1 MLVRASLGMA
11 IAMSLM
17 GMAHNVWELVG
28 LRLFAGFAGG
38 YSSGATILVA
48 TQTPKRRSGWAL
60 GMLNSG
66 IMAGSLVGPLIGGT
80 LPPLIGIRATF
91 WLAGGVIF
99 LAFLATTFLIKEEK
113 RSALTK
119 KAAAAASWSQIP
131 DKRPVIAML
140 AIGLLLTFA
149 NMSIEPII
157 TLYVGQLVDA
167 SRVTFVSG
175 LTMSAAALGAIL
187 SAARLGKLADRIGHW
202 PVVIVTLAVS
212 ALLLIPQAFVTAGWQ
227 LVALRFLMGLA
238 LGGLM
243 PCVTSII
250 RHNVPDAVVGRVL
263 GYATSSN
270 LRRPGRGSGSRRLCR
285 RPYRHAR
292 GVPRHRGADG
302 ARRRLCAVC
311 TAGPRVTPGIPRLA
325 CTNGLESKPKQT
337 APAPKA
343 ERAKAARERAIIRPD
358 LIRLSLL
365 WLCGACLRLTVL
377 AIPPVVPLLHADLH
391 LSETEIGWLS
401 SLPPMLFAIAAIPG
415 ALLIARFGILPALVM
430 GLVDQRLRLRR
441 ARPLSRRDLAL
452 RLDHRHGGGRLD
464 HAAVAAAAGARLVS
478 EAHRLCH
485 RDLHQRASRRRNAR
499 GRAHHSAGAAA
510 GRRQLAIELRRL
522 VGAGSADGDP
532 GHRLRRRARRHQ
544 PGGTSRPIANGGRIG
559 GSP

>member
-1 MLVRASLGMA
+1 MEQEDQYWRRNLVVCLTGSFTTIVAMTLLLPFLPLYVAELGVTDQAAIAQWSGIAFGATFFSAALVAPFWGWMADRFGRKLMLVRASLGMA
-11 IAMSLM
+11 VAMSLM

-66 IMAGSLVGPLIGGT
+66 IMAGGLVGPLIGGT

-119 KAAAAASWSQIP
+119 KTAVEAKWSQIP
-131 DKRPVIAML
+131 DKQPVLAML
-140 AIGLLLTFA
+140 AMGTLLTFA

-167 SRVTFVSG
+167 PRVTFISG
-175 LTMSAAALGAIL
+175 LTMAAAALGAIL
-187 SAARLGKLADRIGHW
+187 SASRLGKLADRIGHW
-202 PVVIVTLAVS
+202 KVVVVTTMVA

-250 RHNVPDAVVGRVL
+250 RHSVPDAVVGRVL

-270 LRRPGRGSGSRRLCR
+270 YIGQVVGPLMGGFVGGHIGMR
-285 RPYRHAR
+285 
-292 GVPRHRGADG
+292 
-302 ARRRLCAVC
+302 AVFLG
-311 TAGPRVTPGIPRLA
+311 T
-325 CTNGLESKPKQT
+325 
-337 APAPKA
+337 
-343 ERAKAARERAIIRPD
+343 
-358 LIRLSLL
+358 
-365 WLCGACLRLTVL
+365 
-377 AIPPVVPLLHADLH
+377 
-391 LSETEIGWLS
+391 
-401 SLPPMLFAIAAIPG
+401 
-415 ALLIARFGILPALVM
+415 ALLMALGAVYAQIARP
-430 GLVDQRLRLRR
+430 RR
-441 ARPLSRRDLAL
+441 
-452 RLDHRHGGGRLD
+452 
-464 HAAVAAAAGARLVS
+464 V
-478 EAHRLCH
+478 
-485 RDLHQRASRRRNAR
+485 
-499 GRAHHSAGAAA
+499 
-510 GRRQLAIELRRL
+510 
-522 VGAGSADGDP
+522 
-532 GHRLRRRARRHQ
+532 
-544 PGGTSRPIANGGRIG
+544 
-559 GSP
+559 